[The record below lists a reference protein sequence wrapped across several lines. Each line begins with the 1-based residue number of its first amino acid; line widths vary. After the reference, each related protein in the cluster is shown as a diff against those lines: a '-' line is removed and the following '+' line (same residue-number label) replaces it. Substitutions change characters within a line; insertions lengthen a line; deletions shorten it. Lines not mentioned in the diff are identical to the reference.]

1 MTAMTAMFALF
12 VVVATSFL
20 LASVLREIVTALT
33 ARRAPPKPN
42 PLTPEAIQHL
52 AQSAKEW
59 P

>member
-1 MTAMTAMFALF
+1 MTAMFALF
-12 VVVATSFL
+12 VVVAASYL
-20 LASVLREIVTALT
+20 LAIVWWEIVAAIA
-33 ARRAPPKPN
+33 ARRPPPLKPN

>member
-1 MTAMTAMFALF
+1 MTAMFALF

-33 ARRAPPKPN
+33 ARRAPPSKPS